1 MCRDLLYQE
10 FDFLTNRWS
19 EKACAN
25 LAINLK
31 EGTGVRPYQM
41 RAAFSLFWDNKVR
54 MTNGRSLALEQSA
67 DAQAC
72 GG

>member
-1 MCRDLLYQE
+1 VGGAAQE

-31 EGTGVRPYQM
+31 EGTGVRPYQK
-41 RAAFSLFWDNKVR
+41 RAAFSLFWDNKVLY
-54 MTNGRSLALEQSA
+54 TYALCLPLPH
-67 DAQAC
+67 DHL
-72 GG
+72 